1 MPSYTIHYAAT
12 ENGPPIGDA
21 LTVEAKNPEVA
32 FEVAK
37 NHYTPQSHQPSSDD
51 VAASGFATRISMWSH
66 PGGRALL
73 AGIASEQVDPCL
85 AAGVLVPERICVV
98 DLGLYLGLSL
108 VP

>member
-37 NHYTPQSHQPSSDD
+37 NHYTPQSHQPSSGD
-51 VAASGFATRISMWSH
+51 VRGFWICDQDKHVVASWWEGTA
-66 PGGRALL
+66 GRDRQRT
-73 AGIASEQVDPCL
+73 S
-85 AAGVLVPERICVV
+85 
-98 DLGLYLGLSL
+98 
-108 VP
+108 